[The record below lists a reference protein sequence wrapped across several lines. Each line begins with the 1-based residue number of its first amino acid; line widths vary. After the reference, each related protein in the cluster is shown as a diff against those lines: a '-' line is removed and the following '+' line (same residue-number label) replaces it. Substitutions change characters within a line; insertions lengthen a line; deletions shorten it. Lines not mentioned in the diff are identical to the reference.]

1 MADDLGYGR
10 RLSGEEYDRQIVRLH
25 SSLPSMPSKSEDS
38 RIRRME
44 LNLAI
49 DHRLG
54 VDFPEQKREQMWN
67 IMQRVEKRRLWLG
80 LKYTLQSVFSK
91 ASSPAGITRKTNAL
105 SGYMI
110 HEFGNVLTPKEL
122 NSFFELRSDS

>member
-25 SSLPSMPSKSEDS
+25 SSLPSMPSKSEDA

-67 IMQRVEKRRLWLG
+67 IMQRVEKKRLRLG
-80 LKYTLQSVFSK
+80 LKYALQSIFSK
-91 ASSPAGITRKTNAL
+91 ASPPGGIARKTNAL

-110 HEFGNVLTPKEL
+110 GEFENVLTPKEL
-122 NSFFELRSDS
+122 NSFFELGSDS